1 MQDILITV
9 VDFGSKKLS
18 VSLGKRRGTEV
29 EIIASQ
35 NVPSRGGIK
44 KGIVEDVNICKNSL
58 VEVLKKLEWLS
69 GEKVDGI
76 YAGIS
81 SKNLRIIESNGEVYL
96 KEGRVRE
103 EDKKNVIEDAK
114 EKLSLV
120 EGEEIVDTLV
130 NFYTLDGRII
140 DEDIEDSLGNNLK
153 VNITFVLGL
162 KNELDKYR
170 KVVEEAGYE
179 FNGFVVNI
187 IGGKNIFLYDNKSI
201 GTHAIVDI
209 GAEITDIAVFNN
221 GILKY
226 ISSIPLGGENITK
239 DLSICGKYSLIEAE
253 NLKNIYSK
261 NYESIYND
269 TTINDVIEAGSTKVS
284 KKLFYEVIQARLDE
298 IIKYINLEI
307 KKTSFYE
314 GICSIIIYG
323 DGLVNYENVISVI
336 NKSIKKKCKVVTK
349 AKLGMQDLAD
359 ISSLAGVKEVYDRL
373 NLIDEEKIEIEK
385 SKEEYNNNY
394 VEETKEEYE
403 EDKKP
408 KGFIQKIKKFL
419 VGKN

>member
-18 VSLGKRRGTEV
+18 VSLGKSRGTEV

-81 SKNLRIIESNGEVYL
+81 SKNLRIIEGDGEVAL
-96 KEGRVRE
+96 KEGMVRE

-114 EKLSLV
+114 ENLSLG

-130 NFYTLDGRII
+130 NFYTLDGRRI
-140 DEDIEDSLGNNLK
+140 DEEIDGSLGNNLK
-153 VNITFVLGL
+153 VNITLVLGL
-162 KNELDKYR
+162 QNELDKYR
-170 KVVEEAGYE
+170 KIVKEAGYQ

-187 IGGKNIFLYDNKSI
+187 IGGKNIFLYDDKSNGI
-201 GTHAIVDI
+201 HAIVDI

-359 ISSLAGVKEVYDRL
+359 ISSLADVKEVYDRL

>member
-18 VSLGKRRGTEV
+18 ASLGKSTGTEV

-35 NVPSRGGIK
+35 NVPSKGGIK
-44 KGIVEDVNICKNSL
+44 KGIVEDVNICKDSL
-58 VEVLKKLEWLS
+58 GEVLKKLEWLS
-69 GEKVDGI
+69 GEKVEGI

-81 SKNLRIIESNGEVYL
+81 SKNLRTTEGEGETYL
-96 KEGRVRE
+96 KYGRIRE

-114 EKLSLV
+114 EKLSLA

-140 DEDIEDSLGNNLK
+140 DEDIDDSLGNNLK

-162 KNELDKYR
+162 QNELDKYR
-170 KVVEEAGYE
+170 KIVKEAGYE

-201 GTHAIVDI
+201 GTHAVVDI

-226 ISSIPLGGENITK
+226 ISSVPLGGENITK
-239 DLSICGKYSLIEAE
+239 DLSICGKYSLVEAE

-261 NYESIYND
+261 NYESMYND
-269 TTINDVIEAGSTKVS
+269 TTTDDIIEVGSTKVS
-284 KKLFYEVIQARLDE
+284 KELFYEVIQARLEE

-323 DGLVNYENVISVI
+323 DGLVNYENVT
-336 NKSIKKKCKVVTK
+336 SIVNNNIEKKCKVVTK
-349 AKLGMQDLAD
+349 AELGMKSLAD
-359 ISSLAGVKEVYDRL
+359 ISSLADVKEVYDRL
-373 NLIDEEKIEIEK
+373 SLIDEDKIEIEK

-394 VEETKEEYE
+394 VEEVNDEYEEYE
-403 EDKKP
+403 EP
-408 KGFIQKIKKFL
+408 KGFIQKIKKL
-419 VGKN
+419 LMGKD

>member
-140 DEDIEDSLGNNLK
+140 DEEIDGSLGNNLK
-153 VNITFVLGL
+153 VNITLVLGL
-162 KNELDKYR
+162 QNELDKYR
-170 KVVEEAGYE
+170 KIVKEAGYQ

-187 IGGKNIFLYDNKSI
+187 IGGKNIFLYDDKSKGI
-201 GTHAIVDI
+201 NAIVDI

-359 ISSLAGVKEVYDRL
+359 ISSLADVKEVYDRL

>member
-1 MQDILITV
+1 I
-9 VDFGSKKLS
+9 
-18 VSLGKRRGTEV
+18 
-29 EIIASQ
+29 
-35 NVPSRGGIK
+35 
-44 KGIVEDVNICKNSL
+44 
-58 VEVLKKLEWLS
+58 
-69 GEKVDGI
+69 
-76 YAGIS
+76 
-81 SKNLRIIESNGEVYL
+81 
-96 KEGRVRE
+96 
-103 EDKKNVIEDAK
+103 
-114 EKLSLV
+114 
-120 EGEEIVDTLV
+120 
-130 NFYTLDGRII
+130 
-140 DEDIEDSLGNNLK
+140 
-153 VNITFVLGL
+153 
-162 KNELDKYR
+162 
-170 KVVEEAGYE
+170 
-179 FNGFVVNI
+179 
-187 IGGKNIFLYDNKSI
+187 
-201 GTHAIVDI
+201 
-209 GAEITDIAVFNN
+209 
-221 GILKY
+221 
-226 ISSIPLGGENITK
+226 
-239 DLSICGKYSLIEAE
+239 
-253 NLKNIYSK
+253 
-261 NYESIYND
+261 
-269 TTINDVIEAGSTKVS
+269 IEAGSTKVS

>member
-18 VSLGKRRGTEV
+18 VSLGKSRGTEV

-35 NVPSRGGIK
+35 NVPSKGGIK

-81 SKNLRIIESNGEVYL
+81 SKNLRIIEGDGEVAL
-96 KEGRVRE
+96 KEGMVRE

-114 EKLSLV
+114 ENLSLG

-130 NFYTLDGRII
+130 NFYTLDGRRI
-140 DEDIEDSLGNNLK
+140 DEEIDGSLGNNLK
-153 VNITFVLGL
+153 VNITLVLGL
-162 KNELDKYR
+162 QNELDKYR
-170 KVVEEAGYE
+170 KIVKEAGYQ

-187 IGGKNIFLYDNKSI
+187 IGGKNIFLYDDKSNGI
-201 GTHAIVDI
+201 HAIVDI

-261 NYESIYND
+261 NYESMYND
-269 TTINDVIEAGSTKVS
+269 TATNDIIEAGSTKVS

-314 GICSIIIYG
+314 GICSII
-323 DGLVNYENVISVI
+323 
-336 NKSIKKKCKVVTK
+336 
-349 AKLGMQDLAD
+349 
-359 ISSLAGVKEVYDRL
+359 
-373 NLIDEEKIEIEK
+373 
-385 SKEEYNNNY
+385 
-394 VEETKEEYE
+394 
-403 EDKKP
+403 
-408 KGFIQKIKKFL
+408 
-419 VGKN
+419 

>member
-18 VSLGKRRGTEV
+18 VSLGKSKGTEV

-81 SKNLRIIESNGEVYL
+81 SKNLRIIESNGEVAL

-114 EKLSLV
+114 ENLSLG

-130 NFYTLDGRII
+130 NFYTLDGRKI
-140 DEDIEDSLGNNLK
+140 DEEIDGSLGNNLK
-153 VNITFVLGL
+153 VNITLVLGL
-162 KNELDKYR
+162 QNELDKYR
-170 KVVEEAGYE
+170 KIVKEAGYQ

-187 IGGKNIFLYDNKSI
+187 IGGKNIFLYDDKSNGI
-201 GTHAIVDI
+201 HAIVDI

-253 NLKNIYSK
+253 NLKNVYSK

-269 TTINDVIEAGSTKVS
+269 TTTNDVIEAGSTKVS

-323 DGLVNYENVISVI
+323 DGLVNYENVT
-336 NKSIKKKCKVVTK
+336 SIVNENFKKKCKIVTK
-349 AKLGMQDLAD
+349 TKLGMKNLSD

-385 SKEEYNNNY
+385 SKEEDNNNY

-408 KGFIQKIKKFL
+408 KGFIEKIKKFL

>member
-140 DEDIEDSLGNNLK
+140 DEEIDGSLGNNLK
-153 VNITFVLGL
+153 VNITLVLGL
-162 KNELDKYR
+162 QNELDKYR
-170 KVVEEAGYE
+170 KIVKEAGYQ

-187 IGGKNIFLYDNKSI
+187 IGGKNIFLYDDKSNGI
-201 GTHAIVDI
+201 HAIVDI

-359 ISSLAGVKEVYDRL
+359 ISSLADVKEVYDRL

>member
-18 VSLGKRRGTEV
+18 VSLGKSRGTEV

-35 NVPSRGGIK
+35 NVPSKGGIK

-81 SKNLRIIESNGEVYL
+81 SKNLRIIEGDGEVAL
-96 KEGRVRE
+96 KEGMVRE

-114 EKLSLV
+114 ENLSLG

-130 NFYTLDGRII
+130 NFYTLDGRRI
-140 DEDIEDSLGNNLK
+140 DEEIDGSLGNNLK
-153 VNITFVLGL
+153 VNITLVLGL
-162 KNELDKYR
+162 QNELDKYR
-170 KVVEEAGYE
+170 KIVKEAGYQ

-187 IGGKNIFLYDNKSI
+187 IGGKNIFLYDDKSNGI
-201 GTHAIVDI
+201 HAIVDI

-261 NYESIYND
+261 NYESMYND
-269 TTINDVIEAGSTKVS
+269 TATNDIIEAGSTKVS

-408 KGFIQKIKKFL
+408 KGFIEKIKKFL

>member
-18 VSLGKRRGTEV
+18 VSLGKSKGTEV

-81 SKNLRIIESNGEVYL
+81 SKNLRIIESNGEVAL

-114 EKLSLV
+114 ENLSLG

-130 NFYTLDGRII
+130 NFYTLDGRKI
-140 DEDIEDSLGNNLK
+140 DEEIDGSLGNNLK
-153 VNITFVLGL
+153 VNITLVLGL
-162 KNELDKYR
+162 QNELDKYR
-170 KVVEEAGYE
+170 KIVKEAGYQ

-187 IGGKNIFLYDNKSI
+187 IGGKNIFLYDDKSNGI
-201 GTHAIVDI
+201 HAIVDI

-261 NYESIYND
+261 NYESMYND
-269 TTINDVIEAGSTKVS
+269 TATNDIIEAGSTKVS

-323 DGLVNYENVISVI
+323 DGLVNYENVT
-336 NKSIKKKCKVVTK
+336 SIVNENFKKKCKIVTK
-349 AKLGMQDLAD
+349 TKLGMKNLSD

-385 SKEEYNNNY
+385 SKEEDNNNY

-408 KGFIQKIKKFL
+408 KGFIEKIKKFL

>member
-18 VSLGKRRGTEV
+18 VSLGKSRGTEV

-35 NVPSRGGIK
+35 NVPSKGGIK

-81 SKNLRIIESNGEVYL
+81 SKNLRIIEGDGEVAL
-96 KEGRVRE
+96 KEGMVRE

-114 EKLSLV
+114 ENLSLG

-130 NFYTLDGRII
+130 NFYTLDGRRI
-140 DEDIEDSLGNNLK
+140 DEEIDGSLGNNLK
-153 VNITFVLGL
+153 VNITLVLGL
-162 KNELDKYR
+162 QNELDKYR
-170 KVVEEAGYE
+170 KIVKEAGYQ

-187 IGGKNIFLYDNKSI
+187 IGGKNIFLYDDKSNGI
-201 GTHAIVDI
+201 HAIVDI

-261 NYESIYND
+261 NYESMYND
-269 TTINDVIEAGSTKVS
+269 TATNDIIEAGSTKVS

-323 DGLVNYENVISVI
+323 DGLVNYENVT
-336 NKSIKKKCKVVTK
+336 SIVNENFKKKCKIVTK
-349 AKLGMQDLAD
+349 TKLGMKNLSD

-385 SKEEYNNNY
+385 SKEEDNNNY

-408 KGFIQKIKKFL
+408 KGFIEKIKKFL

>member
-81 SKNLRIIESNGEVYL
+81 SKNLRIIEGDGEVAL
-96 KEGRVRE
+96 KEGMVRE

>member
-18 VSLGKRRGTEV
+18 VSLGKSKGTEV

-81 SKNLRIIESNGEVYL
+81 SKNLRIIEGDGEVAL
-96 KEGRVRE
+96 KEGMVRE

-114 EKLSLV
+114 ENLSLG

-130 NFYTLDGRII
+130 NFYTLDGRRI
-140 DEDIEDSLGNNLK
+140 DEEIDGSLGNNLK
-153 VNITFVLGL
+153 VNITLVLGL
-162 KNELDKYR
+162 QNELDKYR
-170 KVVEEAGYE
+170 KIVKEAGYQ

-187 IGGKNIFLYDNKSI
+187 IGGKNIFLYDDKSNGI
-201 GTHAIVDI
+201 HAIVDI

-261 NYESIYND
+261 NYESMYND
-269 TTINDVIEAGSTKVS
+269 TATNDIIEAGSTKVS

-323 DGLVNYENVISVI
+323 DGLVNYENVT
-336 NKSIKKKCKVVTK
+336 SIVNENFKKKCKIVTK
-349 AKLGMQDLAD
+349 TKLGMKNLSD

-385 SKEEYNNNY
+385 SKEEDNNNY

-408 KGFIQKIKKFL
+408 KGFIEKIKKFL

>member
-114 EKLSLV
+114 ENLSLG

-140 DEDIEDSLGNNLK
+140 DEEIDGSLGNNLK

-162 KNELDKYR
+162 QNELDKYR
-170 KVVEEAGYE
+170 KIVKEAGYQ

-187 IGGKNIFLYDNKSI
+187 IGGKNIFLYDDKSNGI
-201 GTHAIVDI
+201 HAIVDI

-359 ISSLAGVKEVYDRL
+359 ISSLADVKEVYDRL

>member
-18 VSLGKRRGTEV
+18 VSLGKSRGTEV

-35 NVPSRGGIK
+35 NVPSKGGIK

-81 SKNLRIIESNGEVYL
+81 SKNLRIIEGDGEVAL
-96 KEGRVRE
+96 KEGMVRE

-114 EKLSLV
+114 ENLSLG

-130 NFYTLDGRII
+130 NFYTLDGRRI
-140 DEDIEDSLGNNLK
+140 DEEIDGSLGNNLK
-153 VNITFVLGL
+153 VNITLVLGL
-162 KNELDKYR
+162 QNELDKYR
-170 KVVEEAGYE
+170 KIVKEAGYQ

-187 IGGKNIFLYDNKSI
+187 IGGKNIFLYDDKSNGI
-201 GTHAIVDI
+201 HAIVDI

-261 NYESIYND
+261 NYESMYND
-269 TTINDVIEAGSTKVS
+269 TATNDIIEAGSTKVS